1 MARCGTAADSARHGE
16 ISFAAGDNPAAFPS
30 GRNVMTAEHHP
41 SDVVLFAL
49 AAGTL
54 DETERVETATHVRE
68 CASCRA
74 FVRAMEHVGGIVL
87 EELPPMPM
95 ASGSLSELLARIEQP
110 DLSPS
115 ASPGNSSVS
124 RSPSRGRRWFGGEG
138 TSPRPASS
146 AGAADCCGY
155 SPVRWRYLFHSRKSS
170 VPPSLGAIWIEGN
183 PHYGGVSAPHSRG
196 HAANSGATRLCAAG
210 RREPSARL
218 SAPARLLSHDRAA
231 RHHPGEYIEEFS
243 YLVLGNNRAMRY
255 AIGVGRDCFQWQ
267 GFAKVSHKT
276 EWPDWTPAPEA
287 IAEQPDLPRFMA
299 GGPGNPLGARAI
311 YLSDAGYRIHGTNA
325 PEAIGAADGG
335 T

>member
-1 MARCGTAADSARHGE
+1 
-16 ISFAAGDNPAAFPS
+16 
-30 GRNVMTAEHHP
+30 MTAEHHP

-115 ASPGNSSVS
+115 APPGNSSVS

-138 TSPRPASS
+138 TSPRRRRLLQALPIAAAIALSVGVTYFIVGNPVYPPVSGPSGLKVIPITAEYQHPIPA
-146 AGAADCCGY
+146 DTLQIQERPGY
-155 SPVRWRYLFHSRKSS
+155 
-170 VPPSLGAIWIEGN
+170 VPPDDESRPLAYQRQLVFFRTIE
-183 PHYGGVSAPHSRG
+183 P
-196 HAANSGATRLCAAG
+196 
-210 RREPSARL
+210 
-218 SAPARLLSHDRAA
+218 
-231 RHHPGEYIEEFS
+231 PGTILVNTSKNFL

-267 GFAKVSHKT
+267 GLAKVSHKT

-325 PEAIGAADGG
+325 PEAIGADVSSGCFRLVNSDIIDLDQRVPVGARVIVEQAPVV
-335 T
+335 